1 MYKENM
7 QSMILNYERYLHWR
21 VVFEDNDGGTYDDK
35 ALLCAK
41 RWYVYMSD
49 KQYLIKGGS
58 FL

>member
-1 MYKENM
+1 
-7 QSMILNYERYLHWR
+7 MILNYERYLHWR